1 MTTTDTAILKTIAEA
16 LYRQAGYVPFLWHI
30 DDVREVN
37 EDRETPLAL
46 TDAECLAVLI
56 NARDNV
62 PADIGMSFDAIEVEL
77 ECVAENREGGP
88 DLTDAVRGNLDALST
103 ELARLAAQMAAVLA
117 EMNGGQP

>member
-1 MTTTDTAILKTIAEA
+1 MTTTDTTILTTIAEA

-37 EDRETPLAL
+37 EDRETPLVL

-77 ECVAENREGGP
+77 ECVAENREGSA
-88 DLTDAVRGNLDALST
+88 DTLNAARHKLDRISA
-103 ELARLAAQMAAVLA
+103 EMAAVLA